1 MAGLRRRNGRVGC
14 RRLAHAE
21 GEGTADR
28 HAAKDCT
35 VPEILGEEQRA
46 ALKLCRADDYAV
58 PPGEPMALLDF
69 PPEPLASQ
77 VLEPGFCPWLLDRL
91 VPVASVEQDVGVN
104 EDGNGH
110 APRLG

>member
-1 MAGLRRRNGRVGC
+1 
-14 RRLAHAE
+14 
-21 GEGTADR
+21 
-28 HAAKDCT
+28 
-35 VPEILGEEQRA
+35 
-46 ALKLCRADDYAV
+46 
-58 PPGEPMALLDF
+58 MALLDF

-91 VPVASVEQDVGVN
+91 VPVAHVEQDVGVN